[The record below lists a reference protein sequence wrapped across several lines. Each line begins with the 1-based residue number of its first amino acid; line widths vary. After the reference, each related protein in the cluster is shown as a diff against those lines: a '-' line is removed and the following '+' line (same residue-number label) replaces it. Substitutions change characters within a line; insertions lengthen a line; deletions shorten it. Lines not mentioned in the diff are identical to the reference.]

1 MSFYILDI
9 LYAECKNDRYFR
21 SSTHRRK
28 TSLKLTCANLLSK
41 KIFKSI
47 LSSVCNITK
56 VEDSQ
61 KYLKS

>member
-41 KIFKSI
+41 KYLNQFSVAYVI
-47 LSSVCNITK
+47 LRK
-56 VEDSQ
+56 
-61 KYLKS
+61 LKILRNT